1 MNVDDSLGQFIPG
14 QPGDMPFKYMPRPE
28 RAANLITR
36 VDYMCDM
43 LEENYVREKKIK
55 RHGGI
60 TMGLRL
66 CSFFDP
72 LVPNGGPRLATI
84 RN

>member
-1 MNVDDSLGQFIPG
+1 MNADDSLGQFIDG
-14 QPGDMPFKYMPRPE
+14 QPWDVPFKYMPRPD

-36 VDYMCDM
+36 VDYMCDK

-72 LVPNGGPRLATI
+72 TVPDGGPR
-84 RN
+84 